1 MTRTIA
7 ILLGIG
13 IGMALSPL
21 VVAVPQSA
29 RLAGMAV
36 VLGAVLALGIR
47 DLIDRRKW

>member
-1 MTRTIA
+1 M
-7 ILLGIG
+7 LLGIG

-36 VLGAVLALGIR
+36 VLGAVLALGMR
-47 DLIDRRKW
+47 DLMNRRRR